1 MYSGYD
7 DTICAPATI
16 PGTGAI
22 TIIRVS
28 GPKALE
34 IADSV
39 VSCRQT
45 GSSAGSAGDR
55 TCASGGDAQGSAMPS
70 TSAGAGNTGS
80 PAPHPQQAGQKSGTI
95 ASAHGYTI
103 RFGTVYDE
111 KKKPL
116 DDVLVSIFHAPHSYT
131 GEDSVEISCHA
142 SKYIADSIMQLLIAA
157 GARTA
162 EPGEFTRRAFVNGK
176 MDLAQAEAVAD
187 LIASQNAAAHRVAIN
202 QLKGGFSLELKKMR
216 DKMLHIVSLMELELD
231 FSDEDVQ
238 FADRSELDA
247 LLKSTIRHI
256 STLLESFRLG
266 NVIKNGVPVAIV
278 GATNTGKSTLLN
290 ALLGEERAIV
300 SDIHG
305 TTRDTVEETMNI
317 GGVLF
322 RFIDTAGIRD
332 TDETIE
338 RIGIER
344 SWKKFHEASVIL
356 AMIDV
361 TRPETEITAS
371 VNSILDQ
378 ADLKHQHLIF
388 ILNKC
393 DLIAGTAAEWN
404 GDAGR
409 NVATERSVDA
419 ATSGDADGSSAT
431 ERNGVADRSIATN
444 RNIDASSLVAD
455 TGEIVITHFQRKAS
469 DIASAE
475 TDSWY
480 GGTNVV
486 PDLTNN
492 KNVNIKNYIVSLI
505 EEHHIKVYGKFPW
518 DNNEDSH
525 SGRTAFGSNA
535 RHQRSGYEPSDGNA
549 EIISIS
555 AKTGQGLDTLKSA
568 LADSRRDLLA
578 DSDTTLITNARH
590 YEALSNARDALVR
603 VRKGLDD
610 ALPTDLLAQDIRE
623 ALYHIGSIVGEIST
637 DEVLG
642 NIFRNF
648 CIGK

>member
-1 MYSGYD
+1 MYSQYD

-34 IADSV
+34 IADNV
-39 VSCRQT
+39 VSCRQ
-45 GSSAGSAGDR
+45 GASAAGPAGDIAGDTAGNR
-55 TCASGGDAQGSAMPS
+55 TCS
-70 TSAGAGNTGS
+70 
-80 PAPHPQQAGQKSGTI
+80 SGTI
-95 ASAHGYTI
+95 ASAPGYTI
-103 RFGTVYDE
+103 RFGTIYDE

-116 DDVLVSIFHAPHSYT
+116 DDVLVSIFRAPHSYT
-131 GEDSVEISCHA
+131 GEDSAEISCHA
-142 SKYIADSIMQLLIAA
+142 SKYIADTIMQMLISA

-187 LIASQNAAAHRVAIN
+187 LIASQNAAAHRVAVN
-202 QLKGGFSLELKKMR
+202 QLKGGFSRELKKMR

-238 FADRSELDA
+238 FADRDELDS

-305 TTRDTVEETMNI
+305 TTRDTVEEAMNI
-317 GGVLF
+317 GGILF

-361 TRPETEITAS
+361 SRPKAEVAAS

-378 ADLKHQHLIF
+378 VDLQNQHLIF

-393 DLIAGTAAEWN
+393 DLIEKTAEAH
-404 GDAGR
+404 AGR
-409 NVATERSVDA
+409 EYGTEFGHQSM
-419 ATSGDADGSSAT
+419 G
-431 ERNGVADRSIATN
+431 
-444 RNIDASSLVAD
+444 
-455 TGEIVITHFQRKAS
+455 
-469 DIASAE
+469 
-475 TDSWY
+475 
-480 GGTNVV
+480 
-486 PDLTNN
+486 N
-492 KNVNIKNYIVSLI
+492 KNVNINNYIVSLI
-505 EEHHIKVYGKFPW
+505 EEHHIKIYGRFPW
-518 DNNEDSH
+518 DSDGTIH
-525 SGRTAFGSNA
+525 SGRLAAGKNDRPEDAVSGNNA
-535 RHQRSGYEPSDGNA
+535 A
-549 EIISIS
+549 IISIS

-568 LADSRRDLLA
+568 LTDSCSDLLT

-603 VRKGLDD
+603 VRKGLSE
-610 ALPTDLLAQDIRE
+610 ALPSDLLSQDIRE
-623 ALYHIGSIVGEIST
+623 ALYHIGTIVGEIST